1 MIGQLSLPLSIR
13 CQFAPF
19 GLQCVYVAHDDYC
32 LGHHRGLYWRHLSL
46 KDYERQERYPEGSA

>member
-1 MIGQLSLPLSIR
+1 MIGQLRLPLSIR

-32 LGHHRGLYWRHLSL
+32 LGHHRGLYWPHLKL
-46 KDYERQERYPEGSA
+46 KDYERQERNA